1 MSSGYGPPPPI
12 QQAPSG
18 VPVAFASSAP
28 AEANFAPSP
37 WARAAPT
44 APAPAGPAAPAP
56 PPMAAPQQAAPGGF
70 GGMAAGAMGGIAQP
84 AAIGFGAPPPMV
96 AAPGGVAAPPP
107 MMPGRAPMQ
116 PGAVAP
122 PPVFAPPPMMSPGSL
137 SGPPPVGSPIGT
149 QGRVLVGFLVTFQ
162 NDPAGSFW
170 PIHSGRTQ
178 LGRSASEGVDI
189 ALQDASASSRHASVH
204 ADSST
209 GQAFVEDDS
218 SRNGTFLN
226 EQRLSP
232 GDRRQLRDN
241 DRLRLGSTTFVVK
254 LLVS

>member
-1 MSSGYGPPPPI
+1 
-12 QQAPSG
+12 
-18 VPVAFASSAP
+18 
-28 AEANFAPSP
+28 
-37 WARAAPT
+37 
-44 APAPAGPAAPAP
+44 
-56 PPMAAPQQAAPGGF
+56 MAAPPQAAPGGF

-84 AAIGFGAPPPMV
+84 ASIGFG
-96 AAPGGVAAPPP
+96 APPP

-170 PIHSGRTQ
+170 AIHSGRTQ